1 MNKKSTQ
8 SAKSRLGDGKDL
20 YQQITDKV
28 VAALENGTVPWKR
41 PWRSADNERGGIL
54 PSNVLTG
61 NAYSGVNI
69 LLLWMSAEEQGF
81 GLNRWLTYRQAQQLG
96 GQVRKGE
103 QATCGVIYKPL
114 QVQAEDRDG
123 NKLLA
128 DDGQPLM
135 VERAML
141 KPLYL
146 FNVAQCDDLP
156 AHLQVSGERI
166 SDEEVQNLSAETS
179 NRVLAMLNASG
190 VKVTCVAQSRAF
202 YSPSYDRI
210 VMPLSGQF
218 FTEAD
223 YWATL
228 LHEMVHSSGHASR
241 LNREGITASSGKF
254 GDPVYAFE
262 ELCAEMGSAFLCA
275 HLGVLGEVNHESYT
289 DHWLN
294 VLKADKKALFRACRH
309 AREACEYLLG
319 LNGSDDNR
327 QIA

>member
-1 MNKKSTQ
+1 MKKKLTQ
-8 SAKSRLGDGKDL
+8 SGKPHPGNAKDL

-28 VAALENGTVPWKR
+28 VAALENGTAPWKR
-41 PWRSADNERGGIL
+41 PWRSVNNERGGIV
-54 PSNVLTG
+54 PSNALTG

-69 LLLWMSAEEQGF
+69 LLLWMSAEERGF
-81 GLNRWLTYRQAQQLG
+81 STNRWLTYRQAQQLG
-96 GQVRKGE
+96 GQVRKRE
-103 QATCGVIYKPL
+103 QATGAVIYKPL

-141 KPLYL
+141 KSLYL
-146 FNVAQCDDLP
+146 FNVLQCDNLP
-156 AHLQVSGERI
+156 AHLQVSAERI
-166 SDEEVQNLSAETS
+166 PDQEVQTLSAQTY
-179 NRVLAMLNASG
+179 NRVLAILNASG
-190 VKVTCVAQSRAF
+190 VQVTSAAQNRAF
-202 YSPSYDRI
+202 YSPNHDRI
-210 VMPLSGQF
+210 VMPLSRQF

-228 LHEMVHSSGHASR
+228 LHEMVHSTGHASR

-254 GDPVYAFE
+254 GDPAYAFE

-275 HLGVLGEVNHESYT
+275 HLEVLGEVNHESYI

-294 VLKADKKALFRACRH
+294 VLKADKKALFRACRQ
-309 AREACEYLLG
+309 AREASEYLLR
-319 LNGSDDNR
+319 LNSNDDNQR
-327 QIA
+327 AA